1 MRFRAKGYLYS
12 KKRREASIT
21 VTAVIDTLILTP
33 CWSERSDVQ
42 AAGGI
47 IVGIL
52 CLDDSASRFRFTLQ
66 QQGEKN
72 MFEATRSAIELIAKT
87 DNTITPEALT
97 AAFGLLEG
105 RTMSSNQ
112 RETERLLSVK
122 ETAEMLSIHEKYVW
136 TILKKEDIPVVKLG
150 KRCRRIRYSDLTR
163 LINQR
168 LSEQSAEHRTLPH
181 EWHKAKEENTETGE
195 TTKTATEAREE

>member
-1 MRFRAKGYLYS
+1 
-12 KKRREASIT
+12 
-21 VTAVIDTLILTP
+21 
-33 CWSERSDVQ
+33 
-42 AAGGI
+42 
-47 IVGIL
+47 
-52 CLDDSASRFRFTLQ
+52 
-66 QQGEKN
+66 
-72 MFEATRSAIELIAKT
+72 
-87 DNTITPEALT
+87 
-97 AAFGLLEG
+97 
-105 RTMSSNQ
+105 MSNNQ

-181 EWHKAKEENTETGE
+181 EWHKAKLEAAEP
-195 TTKTATEAREE
+195 TTPATSSTEAREE

>member
-1 MRFRAKGYLYS
+1 ML
-12 KKRREASIT
+12 
-21 VTAVIDTLILTP
+21 
-33 CWSERSDVQ
+33 
-42 AAGGI
+42 
-47 IVGIL
+47 
-52 CLDDSASRFRFTLQ
+52 
-66 QQGEKN
+66 
-72 MFEATRSAIELIAKT
+72 EATRSAIELIAKT